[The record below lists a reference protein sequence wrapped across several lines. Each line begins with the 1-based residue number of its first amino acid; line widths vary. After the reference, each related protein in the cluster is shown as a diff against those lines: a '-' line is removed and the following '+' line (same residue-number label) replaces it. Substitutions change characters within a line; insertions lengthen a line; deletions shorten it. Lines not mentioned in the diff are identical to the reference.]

1 MNRYGKRCVLYP
13 RVSTEMQVDGYSL
26 EGQKTMLT
34 RFADREE
41 MVIVD
46 TYEDAGK
53 SGKSIEGR
61 PAFQKMLRDIEE
73 GLDIDYVLVY
83 KLSRF
88 GRNAADILNSLELIQ
103 SYGVNLICIEEGIDS
118 SQTSG
123 KLLISVLSAVAEI
136 ERENIIEQTMNGRR
150 EKARQGGWNGG
161 FAPYG
166 YALVDNKLVI
176 AEAEAV
182 AIRRIFELYTS
193 SEIGL
198 GGVAN
203 QLNLEGI
210 RKIPRQN
217 GTLEDW
223 TGHFIKLILDN
234 PVYYGK
240 IAYGRRTKEKVKGTK
255 NDYQMKRNDDYILT
269 DGQHEGIVSEEVWE
283 KAHAKRLRTGV
294 KQPSKIGR
302 DRVHLL
308 SGLLKCPVCGSPMY
322 TNKHAW
328 TNKDGTYKEVYYYV
342 CSRNRMVRGKHC
354 EYKAMLKKTDIEP
367 MVIEAIREIVRNKEY
382 AQAIKKRIGVQIDTK
397 AVDKELEGYRAK
409 LKEVDLNKSRL
420 EREIDNLPIDTKYRE
435 RKLHDMTLRLDSLY
449 DIIVELE
456 EKIEDAMMRRDAIAQ
471 QAITLEGIYK
481 IMVNFDCVYN
491 IISDEEKRA
500 VVTALI
506 KEIELYRNDESECP
520 LKRIGLNF
528 PVFKDG
534 KEVSELLWDK
544 GNTVETNTYYEGDR
558 YTTAQHRETLKIN
571 GWTFCPV
578 DIMDEDGVAAL
589 PVKNGKWF
597 TEMHVGSHQLNY
609 DSMLVLTHF
618 KGHTMGGFG
627 GSNKNIGIGCADGR
641 IGKAEIHTA
650 VGSDNMWSISEEEL
664 MERISESAKATVD
677 YFKDHI
683 SFINVM
689 RNMSVS
695 CDCEGVSA
703 APVVTPNVGILAS
716 LDICAIDQASVDL
729 IYAMKEE
736 DHHDLVERIKTRH
749 GLRQLSYMQEL
760 GMGNRKYKL
769 IDLDNNQSP
778 LTLQEAVAHVVPFV
792 EPKKVAL

>member
-544 GNTVETNTYYEGDR
+544 GNTVDTGVVYYESSTNLYWHYDGEKWQSGANGNFGSVFKQTANGFELDGKVKISGDLITDGTISADR
-558 YTTAQHRETLKIN
+558 IDTDNLSCTKLYSPEGEYYAKVWSRTGDFGLYSPFAARNATPIDSTCIWGVYNNVDAVNFYIN
-571 GWTFCPV
+571 GVNYLGYNLNVNKVYPKGEWDFSSCTV
-578 DIMDEDGVAAL
+578 TNLNGGGSGGVA
-589 PVKNGKWF
+589 V
-597 TEMHVGSHQLNY
+597 
-609 DSMLVLTHF
+609 
-618 KGHTMGGFG
+618 FG
-627 GSNKNIGIGCADGR
+627 
-641 IGKAEIHTA
+641 
-650 VGSDNMWSISEEEL
+650 
-664 MERISESAKATVD
+664 
-677 YFKDHI
+677 
-683 SFINVM
+683 
-689 RNMSVS
+689 
-695 CDCEGVSA
+695 
-703 APVVTPNVGILAS
+703 
-716 LDICAIDQASVDL
+716 
-729 IYAMKEE
+729 
-736 DHHDLVERIKTRH
+736 
-749 GLRQLSYMQEL
+749 
-760 GMGNRKYKL
+760 
-769 IDLDNNQSP
+769 
-778 LTLQEAVAHVVPFV
+778 
-792 EPKKVAL
+792 